1 MVVLDGKRMD
11 GHQHSYVPGDTLA
24 ISPDLRLHKGLGG
37 DLDPVT
43 YEVLRHSLWNINEEH
58 GITIV
63 RVSGSPIAAFGY
75 DFNPCIMTEDG
86 EFVYFGPYLQFH
98 SGMQDL
104 NVKWILENRSVNPG
118 IFDGDMFLSNDPW
131 IGTCHQQDTAL
142 MCPVFVGGELFCW
155 VGNTLHFADLGGST
169 PGGWSPAAMTVFDEP
184 VPTPPIKI
192 MERGRLRADIS
203 DVFVRRS
210 RLPQSVALDLRAV
223 IAGNTVAK
231 NRILHLVERYG
242 ADTVKS
248 VMRRI
253 VDDSERVFLD
263 RLSQVPDG
271 VWRER
276 GYLEVAYPG
285 DRGVYQGMLTLE
297 KQGSHLHF
305 DNAGTDGQ
313 VGSINVTYAAWRG
326 GILSVLNP
334 FMGPDLLFAIGGMLR
349 HVSFT
354 PTPGAFTT
362 ADHPAAVCNGGGIG
376 TEFSISLANNVLARM
391 MYSSHDVKLRRYFT
405 ANNGIS
411 QWPVVSLNGV
421 DQRGDPYQNM
431 ILDWYAAPVG
441 AYSFR
446 DGIATGGVYWGPKQI
461 APNVE
466 HNEEMMPILYL
477 YRREIADSGG
487 AGKFVGGST
496 VGIAFTA
503 HGTEQILHQ
512 VATCG
517 LTHPTSMGLFAGNP
531 GVPNTYLFQP
541 KAAEGELSLDAMRE
555 AVARPDAMPRLSPK
569 TFNLIQRPGDVYV
582 VWASGAAGYGD
593 PLERDLD
600 RVQADIDA
608 GYLTPDV
615 ARSFLGV
622 VVEHG
627 VVQPEATAALRK
639 ATREARV
646 GGQTRQLE
654 RAEGPE
660 AAALGEYVAL
670 CAQGKHRVQACRRCR
685 TVLAPEDGNYK
696 DGCHMIAKE
705 VAAAHPLMK
714 DPKEFIDVEM
724 VYRQF
729 VCPGCGGLIETEIAR
744 ASDGVLHDTQLRLQ

>member
-11 GHQHSYVPGDTLA
+11 GRKHSYVPGEKLVV
-24 ISPDLRLHKGLGG
+24 SPDLALHRGG
-37 DLDPVT
+37 TSDLDPIT

-104 NVKWILENRSVNPG
+104 NVKWTLENRSQNPG

-142 MCPVFVGGELFCW
+142 MCPVFVAGELFCW

-169 PGGWSPAAMTVFDEP
+169 PGGWSPAAMSVFDEP
-184 VPTPPIKI
+184 VPTPPVKI
-192 MERGRLRADIS
+192 MERGKLRADVS

-231 NRILHLVERYG
+231 NRVLQLVDRYG
-242 ADTVKS
+242 ADTVKA

-263 RLSQVPDG
+263 RLSQIPDG
-271 VWRER
+271 IWRER

-285 DRGVYQGMLTLE
+285 DRGVYQGLLTLE
-297 KQGSHLHF
+297 KRGSHLYF
-305 DNAGTDGQ
+305 DNAGTDPQ
-313 VGSINVTYAAWRG
+313 VGAINVTYAAWRG

-391 MYSSHDVKLRRYFT
+391 MYSSRDVKLRRYFT

-421 DQRGDPYQNM
+421 DQRGTPYQNM

-477 YRREIADSGG
+477 HRREIANSGG

-503 HGTEQILHQ
+503 HGTDQILHQ

-517 LTHPTSMGLFAGNP
+517 LTHPTSMGLFGGHP
-531 GVPNTYLFQP
+531 GVPNTYLFTP
-541 KAAEGELSLDAMRE
+541 RPEEGTPSLEAMR
-555 AVARPDAMPRLSPK
+555 ATADHPDAMPRLSPK
-569 TFNLIQRPGDVYV
+569 TFNLIQHPGDVYV

-593 PLERDLD
+593 PLERDPASVL
-600 RVQADIDA
+600 ADIDA
-608 GYLTPDV
+608 GYITSDV
-615 ARSFLGV
+615 AREYLGV
-622 VVEHG
+622 AVENG
-627 VVQPEATAALRK
+627 QVEGESTSALR
-639 ATREARV
+639 REIRRARLN
-646 GGQTRQLE
+646 GREGASE
-654 RAEGPE
+654 RSDGAEV
-660 AAALGEYVAL
+660 AQVGEYVAL
-670 CAQGKHRVQACRRCR
+670 YDDGTTRVQACRRCR
-685 TVLAPEDGNYK
+685 TVLAAVDGNYK
-696 DGCHMIAKE
+696 DGCQTLTRE

-714 DPKEFIDVEM
+714 DPREFIDVEM

-744 ASDGVLHDTQLRLQ
+744 GADGVLCDSQLRLP